1 MPRKTLKE
9 RREENPTDDKTNR
22 IRELVDEINGLEK
35 PRDMMNKIKETLSAS
50 GKGSV
55 RSGAIY
61 TFTYRAKTPGL
72 DYDPYPLVGVTKVF
86 SWGFEGINFHWG
98 ESRSYTW
105 NEVLGDVYE
114 VYQEE
119 LEDMRRISY
128 ADLLEN
134 PSK

>member
-9 RREENPTDDKTNR
+9 RREENPTNDKTNR

-35 PRDMMNKIKETLSAS
+35 PQDMVNKIQQILTAAAKTSVIS
-50 GKGSV
+50 GNV
-55 RSGAIY
+55 Y
-61 TFTYRAKTPGL
+61 TFTYIAKTSGIY
-72 DYDPYPLVGVTKVF
+72 YDTYPLVGVTKVF

-105 NEVLGDVYE
+105 NEILGNVYE
-114 VYQEE
+114 VQQEE
-119 LEDMRRISY
+119 LEDMKRISY

-134 PSK
+134 SSK